1 MAASLS
7 DLKAQIETAEQA
19 VRVAD
24 ARAAESVRLLKA
36 HWSARGPKI
45 LVGAASAVIAWQLLR
60 GRRKAR
66 AARAMPPP
74 TWART
79 IGPLLRYGGPKIGTA
94 VTALIAGLVAGKAK
108 KALVTA
114 PYVDLQRYSG
124 AWYEIARLPEK
135 WEKDCA
141 SDVTVTY
148 QGTIDGGLRVLHR
161 CRRRDGS
168 LKRTIGRAEV
178 VDFETNAKL
187 RISYAPQLL
196 DPLPFIWSD
205 YCILD
210 VAADYS
216 TAVVGT
222 PDRSQLWLLARST
235 TVSEETRSAF
245 IAKALG
251 QGFDTSQLIYTRH
264 EQPASATSA
273 DAAQPADAAAAA
285 ASAPA
290 TDYDRVAAEGAPGS
304 ASAPQ
309 AAPQPSA
316 APQGARQP

>member
-7 DLKAQIETAEQA
+7 DLKSQIEAAERA
-19 VRVAD
+19 VHAAD
-24 ARAAESVRLLKA
+24 AQAAESTRLLKA
-36 HWSARGPKI
+36 HWRSRAPKVLI
-45 LVGAASAVIAWQLLR
+45 GAASAFIAWQLLR
-60 GRRKAR
+60 GRRRAR
-66 AARAMPPP
+66 VAQAVRP
-74 TWART
+74 TSWART
-79 IGPLLRYGGPKIGTA
+79 LEPLLRYGGPKLATA
-94 VTALIAGLVAGKAK
+94 LTALIAGLVAGKTK
-108 KALVTA
+108 KPLVTA
-114 PYVDLQRYSG
+114 PLVDLERYSG
-124 AWYEIARLPEK
+124 TWFEIARLPEK

-178 VDFETNAKL
+178 VDLETNAKL

-196 DPLPFIWSD
+196 DALPFVWSD
-205 YCILD
+205 YCIVD

-235 TVSEETRSAF
+235 SVSEETRSAF

-264 EQPASATSA
+264 EQHER
-273 DAAQPADAAAAA
+273 AAVQPNEGVA
-285 ASAPA
+285 APA
-290 TDYDRVAAEGAPGS
+290 VPPPAQSTDYDRVAAS
-304 ASAPQ
+304 
-309 AAPQPSA
+309 
-316 APQGARQP
+316 QGARQP